1 MEQVKEP
8 AKEERDVILIDCRA
22 MAGVSPVAAGSQAQH
37 PFPTPSPF
45 SFSVTSTRSRWSPRP
60 SIHLSILC
68 LSFLGLLFSFV
79 SALSLAA
86 ASPGKKGKNSSSSS
100 FTKYPE
106 LLYCFIVALL
116 AFSYSAFQ
124 LFKGIC
130 DIAHRGMLI
139 SDKVSDYLGFILDQV
154 VGYLLISSSSIAI
167 PVVRRLEETPA
178 LWKGTI
184 ISTSMSFATFL
195 VMATCALLSGYKLCK
210 RIIW

>member
-1 MEQVKEP
+1 MEQVKES
-8 AKEERDVILIDCRA
+8 AKEERDVILIACRA
-22 MAGVSPVAAGSQAQH
+22 MAGVSPVAVGSQAQH

-45 SFSVTSTRSRWSPRP
+45 SFSVASTRSRWRP

-86 ASPGKKGKNSSSSS
+86 ASPGKKGKNSSS

-139 SDKVSDYLGFILDQV
+139 SDKVSDYLSFILDQV
-154 VGYLLISSSSIAI
+154 VVYLLISSSSIAI
-167 PVVRRLEETPA
+167 SVVPRLEITTA

-184 ISTSMSFATFL
+184 ISSSMSFATFL